1 LAASPKSCRSIY
13 SFLAPF
19 HFHEPQR
26 RRQESGPTAAFRTFV
41 ACLTDKGVGGNEK
54 GKSCSKLAKAPRW
67 ASRRR
72 YHGQVLH
79 CTALLCRGTC
89 TVPYRRCGWTRRLT
103 LPCAI
108 ALPAGIKSS
117 HTSRQRRPGIELPT
131 GHSTDST
138 LAIYQVDGRGWE
150 KPGQSSACLGSNC
163 LIPSLGA
170 SPR

>member
-1 LAASPKSCRSIY
+1 MNLSEDDRKVG
-13 SFLAPF
+13 
-19 HFHEPQR
+19 
-26 RRQESGPTAAFRTFV
+26 RQLPSALLWPAIRIRGW
-41 ACLTDKGVGGNEK
+41 VGTKK

-89 TVPYRRCGWTRRLT
+89 TVPYRRCGWTPVAVSRCPVRL
-103 LPCAI
+103 PYRH
-108 ALPAGIKSS
+108 GIKSS

-131 GHSTDST
+131 GHSTDSA